1 MQISELLC
9 RAEYIMRAT
18 AAHRRLSPTLF
29 FHPRLAPALDEMLQL
44 SAPPAY
50 PRQLHFAINLRYR
63 TCDRIRR
70 ERARGP
76 ANFESEVGERGL
88 RHYSLKSI
96 SKENVTN
103 REKRSLNL
111 INKRFNL

>member
-18 AAHRRLSPTLF
+18 RRPPSSLSNHLLPPPPPP
-29 FHPRLAPALDEMLQL
+29 PRLAPALDEMLQL
-44 SAPPAY
+44 SASPAY

-70 ERARGP
+70 RSRGTGKLRVGSWQTRLASLP
-76 ANFESEVGERGL
+76 RDTREVNFERKY
-88 RHYSLKSI
+88 H
-96 SKENVTN
+96 
-103 REKRSLNL
+103 
-111 INKRFNL
+111 